1 VHMKLYDMIHYYTI
15 CSLKLLL
22 PQ

>member
-1 VHMKLYDMIHYYTI
+1 MKLYDMIHYYTI